1 MNLSVCEDVGLPMD
15 MNKVDSLSREILL
28 QPDPSQFCLTVVP
41 EDCDTFIKENA
52 ITSMYKVIHGRH
64 RCLALQ
70 KILSEG
76 NLPRVL
82 SMEEG
87 FVQIFILSVSS
98 VKVKNYIFMKGN
110 DIAAKYT
117 KKNYSG

>member
-15 MNKVDSLSREILL
+15 MNKVDSLAREILL
-28 QPDPSQFCLTVVP
+28 QPDPSQFCLTV
-41 EDCDTFIKENA
+41 IKENA